1 MYYFFTKFKHKSF
14 QGYLPQKLWCTD
26 RFCKHLWL
34 IQSLLLLPH
43 SLLRPIHFWLQDL
56 CEHTSKKKRRF
67 NFSLTL
73 FKTSTPFRAYH
84 LVSSSSSQKERGFC
98 KVSYTFLTF
107 ERCNEIAM
115 NTRSFTTSLHKFI
128 FNSYDIIN
136 SFQLSLRS
144 DRELK
149 QRWRQRKQQKVP
161 NFTFCRGREHK
172 AGNDF
177 LFLFLNFDIF
187 F

>member
-1 MYYFFTKFKHKSF
+1 MKLRWTPDP
-14 QGYLPQKLWCTD
+14 LP
-26 RFCKHLWL
+26 
-34 IQSLLLLPH
+34 
-43 SLLRPIHFWLQDL
+43 
-56 CEHTSKKKRRF
+56 
-67 NFSLTL
+67 
-73 FKTSTPFRAYH
+73 
-84 LVSSSSSQKERGFC
+84 LV
-98 KVSYTFLTF
+98 YT
-107 ERCNEIAM
+107 N
-115 NTRSFTTSLHKFI
+115 FI
-128 FNSYDIIN
+128 FKSYDIIN

-149 QRWRQRKQQKVP
+149 QRKQQKVP